1 MYHDRGSKILH
12 TKLSNA
18 LKYYIPTHCSSRG
31 SSSTQCG
38 RSPSSHV
45 DTPSPGCHPLGSPA
59 ASTAQIAAL
68 QAVPPAALAAGA
80 AQVAALQVVPP
91 LAPATSAAQV
101 AALQAVPPTAPAAS
115 AAAVV
120 IFANTHPNIS
130 YHPSSLPQ
138 SLMDRFKGSLLR
150 GWM

>member
-1 MYHDRGSKILH
+1 MVQNITFQHIR
-12 TKLSNA
+12 T
-18 LKYYIPTHCSSRG
+18 RR
-31 SSSTQCG
+31 Q
-38 RSPSSHV
+38 
-45 DTPSPGCHPLGSPA
+45 
-59 ASTAQIAAL
+59 
-68 QAVPPAALAAGA
+68 ALAAAMA
-80 AQVAALQVVPP
+80 APPPTVADLQALIQM
-91 LAPATSAAQV
+91 LQAQV

-138 SLMDRFKGSLLR
+138 GLMDRFKGSLLR